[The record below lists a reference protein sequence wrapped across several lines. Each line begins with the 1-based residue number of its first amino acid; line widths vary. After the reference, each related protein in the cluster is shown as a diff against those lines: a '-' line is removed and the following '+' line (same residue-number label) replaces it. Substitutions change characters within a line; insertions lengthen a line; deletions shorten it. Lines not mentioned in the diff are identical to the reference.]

1 MNFEDKLITLR
12 KRKGLSQE
20 DLASELN
27 VSRQSVFKWESGQN
41 TPDISKL
48 KKIAQLFE
56 VSLDFLLDDNQ
67 TFKEKEI
74 EIKKEATIEPFQLES
89 IKKSTMINFVLGL
102 ILSIVF
108 FIMEVVVLFAFPG
121 IILKVVFFMLFFSG
135 LIIGVGN
142 LVIHFLM
149 HNDKIKV
156 TEKGIT
162 GIAANKH
169 FEFSYDEIQNAKA
182 SNEYTNNLAIQ
193 TKNNQQPIKV
203 WMIKNAIEIAKKI
216 NELVNAK
223 E

>member
-1 MNFEDKLITLR
+1 MSFEDKLIALR

-20 DLASELN
+20 DFANELN

-108 FIMEVVVLFAFPG
+108 SIMEVVVLFAFPG

-162 GIAANKH
+162 GIASNKH
-169 FEFSYDEIQNAKA
+169 FVLSYNEIQNAKA
-182 SNEYTNNLAIQ
+182 STEYTNNLAIQ

-203 WMIKNAIEIAKKI
+203 WMIKNSIEIAKKI

>member
-1 MNFEDKLITLR
+1 MSFEDKLIALR

-74 EIKKEATIEPFQLES
+74 EIKKETTIEPFQLES

-149 HNDKIKV
+149 HNDKIEV

-169 FEFSYDEIQNAKA
+169 FEFSLTIMYHSFINCNVKHTNAG
-182 SNEYTNNLAIQ
+182 
-193 TKNNQQPIKV
+193 
-203 WMIKNAIEIAKKI
+203 
-216 NELVNAK
+216 
-223 E
+223 